1 MSGKEAH
8 DWGKKKGSFVTFSNH
23 TCCLTDLTARRS
35 LSNRLKVG
43 MITLT
48 KGVGEEVA
56 AIKKKLNHRN
66 VVNSFFL
73 KSTHGVKMFSK
84 VAKVVHFFGLLVDEI
99 GLNCVIN
106 NAHLTG

>member
-1 MSGKEAH
+1 
-8 DWGKKKGSFVTFSNH
+8 
-23 TCCLTDLTARRS
+23 
-35 LSNRLKVG
+35 

-66 VVNSFFL
+66 VVNSFFFEKYPRGENVL
-73 KSTHGVKMFSK
+73 Q